1 MSDQHVA
8 IEEAVALVQSRLSKE
23 GEPTSVSKP
32 ESWRFIG
39 LDLRLGR
46 GYSVRLTPTEA
57 GVHVEAFSPAGWPAA
72 APETTDAD
80 ITPDDLADLVLTVY
94 RKAVG

>member
-1 MSDQHVA
+1 M
-8 IEEAVALVQSRLSKE
+8 ALVQSRRSNE
-23 GEPTSVSKP
+23 GETTTVSKP

-39 LDLRLGR
+39 LDLHLGS
-46 GYSVRLTPTEA
+46 GYTVRLTPTET

-72 APETTDAD
+72 APETTGAD
-80 ITPDDLADLVLTVY
+80 VTPEDLADLVLTLY

>member
-1 MSDQHVA
+1 M
-8 IEEAVALVQSRLSKE
+8 
-23 GEPTSVSKP
+23 SKP

-39 LDLRLGR
+39 LDVHVGS
-46 GYSVRLTPTEA
+46 GYTVRLTPAEA

-80 ITPDDLADLVLTVY
+80 ITPEDLADLVLALY